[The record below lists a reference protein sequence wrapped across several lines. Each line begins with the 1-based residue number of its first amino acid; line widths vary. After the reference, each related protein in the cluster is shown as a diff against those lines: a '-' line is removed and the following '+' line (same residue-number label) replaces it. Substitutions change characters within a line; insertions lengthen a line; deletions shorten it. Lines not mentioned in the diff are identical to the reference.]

1 MVRQQWF
8 PTVAGY
14 LLDLLVGEALLRP
27 HPVALAGTA
36 LQRWEE
42 RCYRDSSAA
51 GAVYVL
57 GGLAIAE
64 SASRAAPSLAG
75 ATYVTVAHTMLLK
88 EARSVA
94 KMLAAGDIAG
104 ARSRVRSLVG
114 RDTGSL
120 GEEELARAVVESVA
134 ENTVDAVVAPLWWAG
149 LAGTRGAY
157 YYRMINTMDSQVG
170 YRNARY
176 KAFGAAAAR
185 LDDGANYL
193 PARFAALL
201 LLLLRPRRA
210 VDVVRAIRRDAQAH
224 PSPNAG
230 IIEAGFAGALGV
242 TLGGENLYGGLIERR
257 GVLGDGP
264 APRAGD
270 IEAACRLSRAL
281 GVGALV
287 SLALARA
294 MVSRGRTRR

>member
-1 MVRQQWF
+1 MVRRKWS
-8 PTVAGY
+8 PAIAGY
-14 LLDLLVGEALLRP
+14 LLDFFAGEALLRP

-36 LQRWEE
+36 LKRWEG

-51 GAVYVL
+51 GVVYVL

-64 SASRAAPSLAG
+64 SATRSLPSLAG
-75 ATYVTVAHTMLLK
+75 ATYVSVAHTMLLQ
-88 EARSVA
+88 EARAVA
-94 KMLAAGDIAG
+94 KMLESGDLQG

-120 GEEELARAVVESVA
+120 GEEELARAVIESVA
-134 ENTVDAVVAPLWWAG
+134 ENTVDAVVAPLWWAAF
-149 LAGTRGAY
+149 AGVRGAY

-170 YRNARY
+170 FRNARY
-176 KAFGAAAAR
+176 SSFGAAAAR

-201 LLLLRPRRA
+201 LLALRPRRA
-210 VDVVRAIRRDAQAH
+210 AYVLGAIRRDAPSH

-230 IIEAGFAGALGV
+230 VIEAGFAAALGV
-242 TLGGENLYGGLIERR
+242 SLGGENRYGGLAEWR

-264 APRAGD
+264 APLAGD

-281 GVGALV
+281 GFAT
-287 SLALARA
+287 LAVLTLPTAMLSARRA
-294 MVSRGRTRR
+294 GR